1 MLPLVSIGIPTFN
14 RGSQLENI
22 VRIVLSQTYSNL
34 QVIVVDNNSSDHS
47 SLESLDRLSRLNDD
61 RLEIY
66 RNKINLGVLQNAR
79 EALSYARGKYFT
91 WISDDDWRAPT
102 FIERL
107 VSALESNSNFGF
119 AISEYRDIVDPL
131 TPSLLHLKSR
141 ENLFSNFS
149 STMSSNESWAF
160 IALIMHL
167 ESVIY
172 STHYFLPRISEQFA

>member
-22 VRIVLSQTYSNL
+22 VRIVLSQTYPNL
-34 QVIVVDNNSSDHS
+34 QVIVVDNNSSDYS

-66 RNKINLGVLQNAR
+66 RNKINLGVLQNAH

-107 VSALESNSNFGF
+107 VSALESNSEFGF

-141 ENLFSNFS
+141 KLFSIFHL
-149 STMSSNESWAF
+149 TMSSNES
-160 IALIMHL
+160 
-167 ESVIY
+167 
-172 STHYFLPRISEQFA
+172 

>member
-34 QVIVVDNNSSDHS
+34 QVIVVDNNSSDYS

-66 RNKINLGVLQNAR
+66 RNKNNLGVLRNAH
-79 EALSYARGKYFT
+79 EALGYAKGKYFT

-102 FIERL
+102 FIESL
-107 VSALESNSNFGF
+107 VSALESNSQYGF

-131 TPSLLHLKSR
+131 TPSLFHLKSR
-141 ENLFSNFS
+141 QNLFSNFS
-149 STMSSNESWAF
+149 SSNELKRIIGF
-160 IALIMHL
+160 YCLIMHL